1 MQEAHVMA
9 RSIDLFHAN
18 QSDVG
23 IIMSSS
29 SYEQIDFFQCEDEE
43 HPNAFRLRLIG
54 QGRIAQQYHIGTF
67 GLAFALPVVHSGRE
81 RARAC
86 FR

>member
-9 RSIDLFHAN
+9 RSIDLFYAN

-23 IIMSSS
+23 IIVVVRT
-29 SYEQIDFFQCEDEE
+29 DRFFFQQEDEE
-43 HPNAFRLRLIG
+43 HPNAFRLIG
-54 QGRIAQQYHIGTF
+54 QGRIAQQCHIGKV
-67 GLAFALPVVHSGRE
+67 GLAFALLVVHSGRE